1 MLFTFK
7 IIFVL
12 RGREANLLAVS
23 PPLCCCF
30 RWVLPFHSIQ
40 FHNFFTNTIVL
51 SLHLATLYTHHLP
64 SIQEIRKWYDLH
76 NCVEEKKIL
85 NANKLSC
92 HNHQQIHSINPSQF
106 FYPRKAICNKKKIW
120 KLWELFYLLYF
131 CPMLIITLSCSISNS
146 CLQYATRYKASIYLA
161 LFSYIP
167 GA

>member
-1 MLFTFK
+1 MTIRGVLCLFQHTLFSSNHSVLFTFK

-40 FHNFFTNTIVL
+40 FHNLFTNTIVL

-106 FYPRKAICNKKKIW
+106 FYPRKAICNKKNI
-120 KLWELFYLLYF
+120 
-131 CPMLIITLSCSISNS
+131 
-146 CLQYATRYKASIYLA
+146 
-161 LFSYIP
+161 
-167 GA
+167 